1 MPGGM
6 EISAYGMSLEKLR
19 QEVSSENV
27 SRMNQAMPVGSA
39 TPPKSLTVRSVEQA
53 SFESLIKDGSIYDLD
68 AMDHV
73 KLVNGKTKLVHEPKN
88 PLADKQGY
96 VEYPDTDHLVE
107 MVNMLKAAR
116 AYEANVKAF
125 NAAKVMQ
132 EEALNIGK

>member
-1 MPGGM
+1 M
-6 EISAYGMSLEKLR
+6 EISAYGMGLEKLR
-19 QEVSSENV
+19 QEISSENI

-39 TPPKSLTVRSVEQA
+39 TPPRNMSVISIEGMNFN
-53 SFESLIKDGSIYDLD
+53 SFIKNGSIYDLG
-68 AMDHV
+68 
-73 KLVNGKTKLVHEPKN
+73 KLEQIRLLDGKTKLVHEPKN
-88 PLADKQGY
+88 PLADNQGY

-132 EEALNIGK
+132 EEALKMGK

>member
-1 MPGGM
+1 MPDGM
-6 EISAYGMSLEKLR
+6 QISAYGMGLEKLR
-19 QEVSSENV
+19 QEISSENV

-39 TPPKSLTVRSVEQA
+39 IPPKSLSVKSIGQA
-53 SFESLIKDGSIYDLD
+53 SFESLINDGSIYDLD
-68 AMDHV
+68 QMDNIN
-73 KLVNGKTKLVHEPKN
+73 LVNGKTKLVHEPKN
-88 PLADKQGY
+88 PLAYKQGY